1 MICFHF
7 IYKITLLRLLII
19 WSPGLWAREDC
30 MSKTL
35 YEIYVW
41 NQSVDLW
48 TTGGRWFSV
57 APSKGKVKM
66 KADSD
71 FMETV
76 ISNTKSHEDS
86 VYVDWLLLAWTLPV
100 FAFVWKRIFSIETGL
115 LQFKTLLVTSDTES
129 WPELTNYLTVGSML
143 SAFFIQV
150 PLRRAVDWQDS
161 SYRASHW
168 VAMVMAHTNN
178 PATSNRTQARGAVVG
193 SEI

>member
-1 MICFHF
+1 
-7 IYKITLLRLLII
+7 
-19 WSPGLWAREDC
+19 
-30 MSKTL
+30 MSKAL

-86 VYVDWLLLAWTLPV
+86 VCRLVAFSLNPSRFCLCLGACIFFPLRQDYFSLNPPGHLWHRAVAWADQLSHCWERAKCIFHPSASQESSGVTGQLL
-100 FAFVWKRIFSIETGL
+100 SG
-115 LQFKTLLVTSDTES
+115 
-129 WPELTNYLTVGSML
+129 
-143 SAFFIQV
+143 V
-150 PLRRAVDWQDS
+150 PLGCYGDGSHKQPRDLKQDTGQRS
-161 SYRASHW
+161 CCR
-168 VAMVMAHTNN
+168 VRNIVT
-178 PATSNRTQARGAVVG
+178 RDLRGRV
-193 SEI
+193 